1 MVFKVSGKLQMLIQK
16 LPKFKNRCWKPS
28 AESWALLL
36 LSQTLQIK
44 LVICFLEV
52 EQDIYSQK
60 AFPSQG

>member
-1 MVFKVSGKLQMLIQK
+1 MQKSFQK
-16 LPKFKNRCWKPS
+16 LLKFKNRCWKLS

-44 LVICFLEV
+44 LLICLLEV

-60 AFPSQG
+60 VFPSQG